1 MNKQETKE
9 KIKVM
14 QAFVDGKAIQYW
26 DSFRNKWVDDEG
38 EPIWNWRT
46 SEFRIK
52 PEMKIRPYTFEEM
65 CEAVKKH
72 GSWTWDKE
80 TKDAWSIL
88 YFDNIGVKWHDGDSS
103 TYEIFATMYW
113 LDDNSPCGIME
124 EE

>member
-26 DSFRNKWVDDEG
+26 DSFRNKWVDNEG

-52 PEMKIRPYTFEEM
+52 PETKIRPYTFEEM

-72 GSWTWDKE
+72 G
-80 TKDAWSIL
+80 IL
-88 YFDNIGVKWHDGDSS
+88 VREKNRNEVWAIYSFGNELVNYSFNYFEMMEFVW
-103 TYEIFATMYW
+103 F
-113 LDDNSPCGIME
+113 DDDSPCGIVE

>member
-26 DSFRNKWVDDEG
+26 DSFSNKWVDDVEG

-52 PEMKIRPYTFEEM
+52 PETKIRPYTFEEM

-72 GSWTWDKE
+72 GILVREKNRNEVWTIC
-80 TKDAWSIL
+80 S
-88 YFDNIGVKWHDGDSS
+88 FDNELVNSS
-103 TYEIFATMYW
+103 FNYFEMMEFVW
-113 LDDNSPCGIME
+113 FDDDSPCGIVE